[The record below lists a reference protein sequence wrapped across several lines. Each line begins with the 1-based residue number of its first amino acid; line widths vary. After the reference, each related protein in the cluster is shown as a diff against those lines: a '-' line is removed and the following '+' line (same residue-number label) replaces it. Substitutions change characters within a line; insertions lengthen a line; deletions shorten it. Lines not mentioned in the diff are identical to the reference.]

1 MVTVIQLTLTVI
13 IPCLLIGFRVTGS
26 HDRTIRIWSTAT
38 WECEGVLEG
47 HEGENVTNMAENVAF
62 RFFFFSIAWPVS
74 CRRASLSCALI
85 HLLTSFDLKI
95 EQQ

>member
-47 HEGENVTNMAENVAF
+47 HEGENVTNMSENVAF
-62 RFFFFSIAWPVS
+62 RFFFSIAWLV
-74 CRRASLSCALI
+74 
-85 HLLTSFDLKI
+85 FG
-95 EQQ
+95 

>member
-1 MVTVIQLTLTVI
+1 MGTVMQLTLTVI

-47 HEGENVTNMAENVAF
+47 HEGENVSNMAENVAF
-62 RFFFFSIAWPVS
+62 RFFFSVSRDQCRVVVPVS
-74 CRRASLSCALI
+74 LV
-85 HLLTSFDLKI
+85 H
-95 EQQ
+95 

>member
-1 MVTVIQLTLTVI
+1 MGTVMQLTLTVI

-47 HEGENVTNMAENVAF
+47 HEGENVSNMAENVAF
-62 RFFFFSIAWPVS
+62 RFFFSVSRGLCLGEMPVS
-74 CRRASLSCALI
+74 LV
-85 HLLTSFDLKI
+85 H
-95 EQQ
+95 

>member
-1 MVTVIQLTLTVI
+1 MGTVMQLTLTVI

-47 HEGENVTNMAENVAF
+47 HEGENVTNMSENVAF
-62 RFFFFSIAWPVS
+62 RFFFSIAWLV
-74 CRRASLSCALI
+74 
-85 HLLTSFDLKI
+85 FG
-95 EQQ
+95 